1 MKSKQN
7 YKLINFNLKPFK
19 NSRSN
24 KELVSY
30 SNYRN
35 NSKQKGCKIRIKT
48 DKNNQNL
55 DLSLLKSHSY
65 SKKINNKLPTEILEY
80 IEEKSKNL
88 NSNLF
93 MQNITK
99 TLETFQAEIVI
110 DLEKDYFTRSLKEI
124 IKNKFDII
132 NQFLQKNLNLYESKY
147 KEYISFIINLY
158 DLVTPNNSFKIINNI
173 NKRYLNNY
181 IFNLDLKSKLLKE
194 EENIIKLI
202 NELSTYIK
210 TYNMNFKSEMKCI
223 NKLIEEIEGSIEN
236 KLETE
241 FIKRT
246 NIKNDIIKIIKD
258 MSNSH
263 YLFYNNSKDI
273 FHQLKISNSNKFKFY
288 NSIFNS
294 QFTELSDENS
304 LRPNI
309 SISYQNSNIK
319 KRNLS
324 KGIFNNGSK
333 LNILSPNKS
342 EKNTKKIKTI
352 YNQDND
358 HNNKIVNKNN
368 ENITPSFINFAYK
381 VNEFLKLIDDLQ
393 ESILHKKDN
402 ITQMKIEFS
411 KSKSKLAKYCNNI
424 IENKNDEYINNN
436 IFYIKHISDFILLP
450 KYDKNSIINKVQEEE
465 KYKNEYNKLLEE
477 MSKQTQIILDS
488 KSKLTEKIY
497 ENNELKAKIKKFE
510 EEKQNYENKLQ
521 NENNLDINKEIIK
534 NEENS
539 SLANKNEIINKLTE
553 EKNRL
558 KSLIDNCIKIIFE
571 TMKENSPDLI
581 DEITDNDNNE
591 DNNNDN
597 GNDDEDFIDNDNIE
611 SYINFVNNNIKKFQS
626 YNKEINSQ
634 LQKYKREANENSLR
648 SKEYKE
654 ALEQFLNKNN
664 NEEIEENDNIKESK
678 EKDGKNENLTKINNF
693 LIEKVKN
700 LEKELEEFK
709 FNDKNLTKSD
719 KTKEELID
727 SSPVNI
733 NVDIEKY
740 YGLLQLLEKE
750 QEKNKSNE
758 EKYLKIINEINNES

>member
-1 MKSKQN
+1 MKSKPN

-55 DLSLLKSHSY
+55 DLSSLKSHSY

-223 NKLIEEIEGSIEN
+223 NKLIEEIEGNIEN
-236 KLETE
+236 ELETE

-263 YLFYNNSKDI
+263 YLFYSNSKDI

-294 QFTELSDENS
+294 QVTELSDENS
-304 LRPNI
+304 LRHNI

-342 EKNTKKIKTI
+342 EKNTKKIKVI
-352 YNQDND
+352 YNPDND
-358 HNNKIVNKNN
+358 HNNKLVNKNN
-368 ENITPSFINFAYK
+368 ENITPSFI
-381 VNEFLKLIDDLQ
+381 
-393 ESILHKKDN
+393 
-402 ITQMKIEFS
+402 KI
-411 KSKSKLAKYCNNI
+411 
-424 IENKNDEYINNN
+424 
-436 IFYIKHISDFILLP
+436 
-450 KYDKNSIINKVQEEE
+450 
-465 KYKNEYNKLLEE
+465 
-477 MSKQTQIILDS
+477 
-488 KSKLTEKIY
+488 
-497 ENNELKAKIKKFE
+497 
-510 EEKQNYENKLQ
+510 
-521 NENNLDINKEIIK
+521 
-534 NEENS
+534 
-539 SLANKNEIINKLTE
+539 
-553 EKNRL
+553 
-558 KSLIDNCIKIIFE
+558 
-571 TMKENSPDLI
+571 
-581 DEITDNDNNE
+581 
-591 DNNNDN
+591 
-597 GNDDEDFIDNDNIE
+597 
-611 SYINFVNNNIKKFQS
+611 
-626 YNKEINSQ
+626 
-634 LQKYKREANENSLR
+634 
-648 SKEYKE
+648 
-654 ALEQFLNKNN
+654 
-664 NEEIEENDNIKESK
+664 
-678 EKDGKNENLTKINNF
+678 
-693 LIEKVKN
+693 
-700 LEKELEEFK
+700 
-709 FNDKNLTKSD
+709 
-719 KTKEELID
+719 
-727 SSPVNI
+727 
-733 NVDIEKY
+733 
-740 YGLLQLLEKE
+740 
-750 QEKNKSNE
+750 
-758 EKYLKIINEINNES
+758 